1 MRLQVQFLAL
11 LHGLRIWHC
20 HEPWWGSR
28 RQLGFCVALAALAVL
43 HFSWILVEF
52 VSVAPQWKL
61 LENIDFHRGNILLVA
76 RSIIYVQM
84 HEVRLINSLRALIEP
99 CSNKQMRKM
108 KM

>member
-1 MRLQVQFLAL
+1 MGVPEAARILCCSGCSGCLA
-11 LHGLRIWHC
+11 
-20 HEPWWGSR
+20 
-28 RQLGFCVALAALAVL
+28 
-43 HFSWILVEF
+43 FSWILVEF